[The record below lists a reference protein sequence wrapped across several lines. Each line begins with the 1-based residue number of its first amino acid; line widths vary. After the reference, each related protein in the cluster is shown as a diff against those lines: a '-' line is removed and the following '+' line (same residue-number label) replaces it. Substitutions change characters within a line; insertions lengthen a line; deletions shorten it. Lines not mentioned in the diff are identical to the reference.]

1 MTRSSKQYKKA
12 KHNLI
17 YKIRQKGECTVDTR
31 ARTIYYHYENAKA
44 VKTRRH
50 ARLVKEYQFGIQS
63 KMF

>member
-1 MTRSSKQYKKA
+1 MKTQTKEYKKA

-31 ARTIYYHYENAKA
+31 ARTIYYHYENLQAI
-44 VKTRRH
+44 KTRRH
-50 ARLVKEYQFGIQS
+50 TRLVNEYQFGIQS